1 MGRDTHR
8 NPCLF
13 ENTATGCCR
22 FMAKICPSLCVRV
35 PVPHTHQTYLHPGN
49 QGSEKIH
56 TNHLTWVVKPTADV
70 LAPVGRQSLAVYSP
84 VPWFVQDSLEDYIF
98 QLPLQLGWIMDSGF
112 WMMDHGG
119 HDVMSRP
126 DHKTAA
132 TISHTLSL
140 PSSLGQMQKNHSE
153 EPSC

>member
-1 MGRDTHR
+1 
-8 NPCLF
+8 
-13 ENTATGCCR
+13 
-22 FMAKICPSLCVRV
+22 MAKICPSLCVRV
-35 PVPHTHQTYLHPGN
+35 PVPHMHQTYLHPGN

-70 LAPVGRQSLAVYSP
+70 LAPGGRQSLAVYSP

-112 WMMDHGG
+112 WMMDYGG

-126 DHKTAA
+126 DHKQQQQYLILCHFPHLWAKCRRT
-132 TISHTLSL
+132 TLRSQVVD
-140 PSSLGQMQKNHSE
+140 SSLGPQITS
-153 EPSC
+153 